1 MSDIYKVE
9 QESIHLR
16 RQAKEMVDNAA
27 EEGYSTIDLSAV
39 EFVSRS
45 VADELIHK
53 SEQHD
58 VELVGLEGDV
68 DMMIEAVSGQL
79 RQTAD

>member
-16 RQAKEMVDNAA
+16 RQAKKIVEQAA
-27 EEGYSTIDLSAV
+27 KEGCSTIDLSAV

-45 VADELIHK
+45 VADELIHR

-58 VELVGLEGDV
+58 VDLVGLEGDV